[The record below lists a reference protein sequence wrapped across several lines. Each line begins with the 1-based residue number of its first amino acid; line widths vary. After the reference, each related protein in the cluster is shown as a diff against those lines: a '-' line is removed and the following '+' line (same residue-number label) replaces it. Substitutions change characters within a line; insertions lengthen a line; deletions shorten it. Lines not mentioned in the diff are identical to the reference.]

1 MPCYGPGGPTHVGDE
16 ETVISYDELRY
27 LRRMKNEMDKV
38 TRLLCGVMTF
48 LEDNDI
54 LDEVIADNP
63 ELEKWW
69 EEHKALDRKRLK
81 KQRIARRN
89 KLREIKNWMREN
101 QSDLKFLKK
110 KFRQLKAMAD
120 EDYDEQDFNFERD
133 V

>member
-1 MPCYGPGGPTHVGDE
+1 MPCYGPGGPVHIGDK
-16 ETVISYDELRY
+16 ETVISYEELRY

-54 LDEVIADNP
+54 LDEIISDNP
-63 ELEKWW
+63 ELEEWW
-69 EEHKALDRKRLK
+69 EEHKKLDRKRLK